1 MPNPRL
7 FLLMSLAFVGVLL
20 WQAWQQD
27 YGTPPPARTS
37 APEQTPTGPTDAPPF
52 DTAEMPS
59 STEVAGA
66 IPESSP
72 ATEAAGSAITTDGR
86 LVDVR
91 TDVLH
96 VVIDTQGGNVVRA
109 ELLAYPE
116 TVEQPDVPVT
126 LLNQDPA
133 RYFVAQS
140 GLVGRDA
147 PAPDHRT
154 VYQTDRSRYD
164 LQGDTLDVDLTWS
177 ADGVEVVKRLSFARG
192 DYAIRVSYRVRN
204 NTGNAWAGSEYRQL
218 QRVDVFAGESAGFT
232 DTERYS
238 FFGAATYDPENRYE
252 KIDLDDLGDQAVRIT
267 SAGSWMAMVQHY
279 FVTSWI
285 PDAEQVNRY
294 ESAILPA
301 GAALPSRSLIRQMAP
316 ALQVA
321 PGAEGQTTPA
331 TLYVGPKL
339 QDRLERIAP
348 GLDLTV
354 DYGILTPF
362 SKILF
367 WLLEKI
373 HSVVGNWGWA
383 IVLLTMVIKAAFFK
397 LSEAQY
403 KSMARMRKLQP
414 RIAAL
419 RERYGDDKAKLNQAM
434 MDLYKKEKAN
444 PLGGCLPLL
453 VQIPVF
459 IALYWVLLESV
470 ELRQAPFVLW
480 IKNLSVPD
488 PFFILPVINGVAMF
502 LTSKLSPAPGMDPMQ
517 QKIMTYMPVA
527 FAVLFAF
534 FPAGLVLYWTVN
546 SVLSLAQQWF
556 IIRRFERAEAR

>member
-7 FLLMSLAFVGVLL
+7 FLIMSLAFVGVLL

-27 YGTPPPARTS
+27 YGPRPQPQATVTSADQPVPESTFEAELPTAEAVPPAS
-37 APEQTPTGPTDAPPF
+37 DAPAVPIQ
-52 DTAEMPS
+52 AE
-59 STEVAGA
+59 
-66 IPESSP
+66 P
-72 ATEAAGSAITTDGR
+72 AEPTTQGQ
-86 LVDVR
+86 LIDVR

-96 VVIDTQGGNVVRA
+96 VVIDTQGGSVVRA
-109 ELLAYPE
+109 ELLDYPE
-116 TVEQPDVPVT
+116 AVEQPDVPVT
-126 LLNQDPA
+126 LLNPA
-133 RYFVAQS
+133 PAEFFVAQS
-140 GLVGRDA
+140 GLLSGTNA
-147 PAPDHRT
+147 APDHRA
-154 VYQTDRSRYD
+154 VYRAERQTYE
-164 LQGDTLDVDLTWS
+164 LQGDALDVNLVWEDQGIQVTKTL
-177 ADGVEVVKRLSFARG
+177 RFLRG
-192 DYAIRVSYRVRN
+192 DYAVEIAYQVRN
-204 NTGNAWAGSEYRQL
+204 RSAESWVGSEYRQL
-218 QRVDVFAGESAGFT
+218 QRIDPNAGESAGFT

-238 FFGAATYDPENRYE
+238 FMGTAIYDPENKYE
-252 KIDLDDLGDQAVRIT
+252 KIAFDELAEDPIQMT
-267 SAGSWMAMVQHY
+267 TAGGWMAMVQHY
-279 FVTSWI
+279 FVTAWI
-285 PDAEQVNRY
+285 PKSEQTNRY
-294 ESAILPA
+294 ESAVLPPA
-301 GAALPSRSLIRQMAP
+301 GSLAPRYLIRQ
-316 ALQVA
+316 VA
-321 PGAEGQTTPA
+321 PSLSVASGAESTTTPV
-331 TLYVGPKL
+331 TLFVGPKL
-339 QDRLERIAP
+339 QDRLASIAP
-348 GLDLTV
+348 GLELTV

-373 HSVVGNWGWA
+373 HSFVGNWGWA
-383 IVLLTMVIKAAFFK
+383 IVLLTILIKAAFFK

-414 RIAAL
+414 RIVAM

-434 MDLYKKEKAN
+434 MELYKKEKAN

-470 ELRQAPFVLW
+470 ELRQAPFMLW
-480 IKNLSVPD
+480 IKNLSAPD
-488 PFFILPVINGVAMF
+488 PYFILPAINGVAMF

-556 IIRRFERAEAR
+556 IMRRFEAANAK